1 MSKGS
6 GGGSTVSRVEPSTLQ
21 APYLS
26 DVYRQ
31 AQTLGGTPRQMFP
44 DSFFA
49 RPTET
54 QLIAEEGLR
63 QTATGPLT
71 DIQNMAFPA
80 LNFQLGG
87 GANALA
93 DPNLARV
100 VNAAISPVK
109 EQAQDLIQQVT
120 RNEVATGNLGS
131 TRGSEVKARIVDDF
145 NRAAGDISAG
155 ILSDAYQQA
164 NKRQFGILGSLP
176 SILPS
181 FSAANR
187 LLSDVGAVEQGRI
200 QQGIDEARG
209 RFEFAQQEPF
219 NRLNQYSGLIQSNIL
234 PGTTTQTAGGP
245 SDSQKLLGGGL
256 TGLGTYGALQSGT
269 FGSVFAGAGTA
280 AGGASGGALAG
291 ANPYIAGTLAL
302 LSILD

>member
-6 GGGSTVSRVEPSTLQ
+6 GGGSTASRVEPSTLQ

-44 DSFFA
+44 DPFFA

-71 DIQNMAFPA
+71 DIQNMALPA

-219 NRLNQYSGLIQSNIL
+219 DRLNRYSGLIQSNIL

-245 SDSQKLLGGGL
+245 SDAQRLAGGAL

-269 FGSVFAGAGTA
+269 FGGAFQA
-280 AGGASGGALAG
+280 ANVAKGIEAGALAG
-291 ANPYIAGTLAL
+291 ANPFIAGGLAL